1 MEIFYSK
8 RLNVKQDVVI
18 DNRTALSRLELRVA
32 RDRSLYITPLL
43 WRLTGKLSPLGRHLT
58 PSLGTMPCQCVDKH
72 CIAKS

>member
-32 RDRSLYITPLL
+32 CDRSLYITPLL
-43 WRLTGKLSPLGRHLT
+43 WRLTGKLSPLGHT
-58 PSLGTMPCQCVDKH
+58 SVSFNA
-72 CIAKS
+72 IAWDDALPMC